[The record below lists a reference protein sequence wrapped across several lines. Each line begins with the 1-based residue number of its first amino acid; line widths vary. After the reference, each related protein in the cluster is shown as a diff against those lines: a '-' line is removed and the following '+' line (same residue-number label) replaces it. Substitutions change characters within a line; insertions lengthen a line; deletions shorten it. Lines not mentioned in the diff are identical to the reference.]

1 MSWTNSLQLK
11 NHGCVSRHETLLQNE
26 LIVTNKLIYKN
37 VMVGVQMVAVVKEE
51 NSKKCFWW
59 LKEPVCLH
67 PPYHV
72 QFSRQESVNRNEDN
86 K

>member
-1 MSWTNSLQLK
+1 
-11 NHGCVSRHETLLQNE
+11 
-26 LIVTNKLIYKN
+26 
-37 VMVGVQMVAVVKEE
+37 MVGVQMVAVVKEE